1 MLEKIPVCFEKI
13 ANVTLEKVSHLC
25 QTQRNKTKSN
35 EVQKLSLNIKSFAE
49 IQ

>member
-25 QTQRNKTKSN
+25 QTQLNKRKSN
-35 EVQKLSLNIKSFAE
+35 EVQKLALNVRSFA
-49 IQ
+49 